1 MLNKSNRG
9 FLLLLVAVIG
19 WFFIV
24 RPQINVFAE
33 RSLDAKVKQEEL
45 FSYEQRVDDL
55 TFIRDKGETIQSVLR
70 AQYLAMP
77 KTSQI
82 PEVLVMIEALASS
95 SGVTLGSATVGEPGA
110 SEVPVTVAF
119 SGNLGTITSFL
130 NAMHN
135 NIRTVVVKDQ
145 SMIAD
150 NNGTLTVTMQLGLVF
165 QGEGQ

>member
-1 MLNKSNRG
+1 MLSKSNRG
-9 FLLLLVAVIG
+9 FLLLIVAIIG

-45 FSYEQRVDDL
+45 FSYQQRIDDI

-77 KTSQI
+77 KTAQI

-95 SGVTLGSATVGEPGA
+95 SGITLGSATVGEPGG
-110 SEVPVTVAF
+110 SEVPVTVSF
-119 SGNLGTITSFL
+119 TGNLGSITSFL
-130 NAMHN
+130 NSMQN
-135 NIRTVVVKDQ
+135 NIRTVIVKDQ

>member
-9 FLLLLVAVIG
+9 FLLLLVAIIG

-24 RPQINVFAE
+24 RPQINVFTE
-33 RSLDAKVKQEEL
+33 RSLESKVKQEEL
-45 FSYEQRVDDL
+45 FSYEQRIEDI
-55 TFIRDKGETIQSVLR
+55 TFIRDKGESIQSVLR

-77 KTSQI
+77 KTGQI
-82 PEVLVMIEALASS
+82 PEVLVMIEALAAS
-95 SGVTLGSATVGEPGA
+95 SGVTLGSATVGEANG

-119 SGNLGTITSFL
+119 TGGLGTVTSFL
-130 NAMHN
+130 NSLHN
-135 NIRTVVVKDQ
+135 NIRTVIIKDQ

-165 QGEGQ
+165 QGEAQ